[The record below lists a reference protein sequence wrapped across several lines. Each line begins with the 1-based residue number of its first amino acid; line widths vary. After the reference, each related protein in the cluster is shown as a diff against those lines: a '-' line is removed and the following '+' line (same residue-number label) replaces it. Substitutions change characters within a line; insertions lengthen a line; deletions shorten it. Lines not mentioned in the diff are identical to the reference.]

1 MRRVLVVHLHLE
13 HAQPVHPGDERR
25 QSGLARTASSDEQ
38 QVALRL
44 AEDAV
49 DAEDVVEDLIEEHER
64 HVQLLLVEDLQTR
77 LGVLAQRLLLDR
89 HVVLRQPVAVEDG
102 ALEGALAVDVGE
114 VFQTDTVD
122 VLARPQT
129 LFIFN
134 KSGNKRQ

>member
-1 MRRVLVVHLHLE
+1 MVLP
-13 HAQPVHPGDERR
+13 AP
-25 QSGLARTASSDEQ
+25 
-38 QVALRL
+38 L

-49 DAEDVVEDLIEEHER
+49 DAEDVVED
-64 HVQLLLVEDLQTR
+64 VQLLLVEDLQTR